1 MQHKFKK
8 KMVQRGKKIRTIEK
22 GVKTTGTKEYP

>member
-1 MQHKFKK
+1 MQHKFNK
-8 KMVQRGKKIRTIEK
+8 KMVQRGKIKAIEK